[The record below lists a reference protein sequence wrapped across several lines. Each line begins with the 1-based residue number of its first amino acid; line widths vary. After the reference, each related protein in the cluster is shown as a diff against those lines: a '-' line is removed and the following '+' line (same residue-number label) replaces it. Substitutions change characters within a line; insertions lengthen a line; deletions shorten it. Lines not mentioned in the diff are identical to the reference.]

1 MDKFTTTEKLLLTM
15 NDGTKNNFYCSEHG
29 LFQRPKVGN
38 IKSCPYENCK
48 GTIKQLD
55 LKGNE
60 LC

>member
-1 MDKFTTTEKLLLTM
+1 M